1 MRVDTWRF
9 TEWVAFDYNTSTP
22 NWSVLYGRELYDHSD
37 SPVPKD
43 WAMEHEN
50 VAGKPA
56 MAARCR
62 TSALDQ
68 ADSPWMWL
76 RAVWVARLG
85 KVGGKHD
92 HIVPSAELGP
102 RPVVAGGVAAV
113 AVDDDDDL
121 GLAQRGAVSAMY
133 M

>member
-56 MAARCR
+56 MAA
-62 TSALDQ
+62 Q
-68 ADSPWMWL
+68 
-76 RAVWVARLG
+76 
-85 KVGGKHD
+85 
-92 HIVPSAELGP
+92 
-102 RPVVAGGVAAV
+102 VAALSKTLRRC
-113 AVDDDDDL
+113 AVRPD
-121 GLAQRGAVSAMY
+121 VCF
-133 M
+133 